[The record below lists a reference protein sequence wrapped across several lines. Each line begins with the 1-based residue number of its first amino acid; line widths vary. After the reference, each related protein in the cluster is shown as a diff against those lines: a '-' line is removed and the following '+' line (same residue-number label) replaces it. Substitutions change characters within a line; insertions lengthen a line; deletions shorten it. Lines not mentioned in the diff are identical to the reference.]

1 MIQKIINIFR
11 VHELRKKLAF
21 TALMLLVFRLG
32 GIVLLPG
39 LERDL
44 VDGFVKSSDYPCNR
58 PRMHHRPHRCSCH
71 LDQSCTARR
80 CAKACYPMHPF
91 HCWVTLE
98 LRLHRLQRLELQHTS
113 SVHLTCPIDCLTE
126 CWSSSK

>member
-11 VHELRKKLAF
+11 VPELRKKLAF

-44 VDGFVKSSDYPCNR
+44 VDGFVKSSEGNLFGLYN
-58 PRMHHRPHRCSCH
+58 
-71 LDQSCTARR
+71 LFAGGFYKTI
-80 CAKACYPMHPF
+80 Y
-91 HCWVTLE
+91 
-98 LRLHRLQRLELQHTS
+98 
-113 SVHLTCPIDCLTE
+113 
-126 CWSSSK
+126 